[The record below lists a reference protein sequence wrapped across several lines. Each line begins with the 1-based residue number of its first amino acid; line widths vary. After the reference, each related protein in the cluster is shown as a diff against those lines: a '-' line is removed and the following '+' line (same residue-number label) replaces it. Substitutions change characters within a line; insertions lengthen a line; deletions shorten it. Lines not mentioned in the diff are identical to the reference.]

1 MLKIGELS
9 PSGVAALKIYYDS
22 KAETNPY
29 KVVMEWMEL
38 GPYGLRKK
46 TRTVVKY
53 ADLLS
58 CVMVLTHYAE
68 AHNEERR

>member
-9 PSGVAALKIYYDS
+9 PAGVADLKIYYDS

-38 GPYGLRKK
+38 GPHGLRKR

-58 CVMVLTHYAE
+58 GVMVLTHYAE